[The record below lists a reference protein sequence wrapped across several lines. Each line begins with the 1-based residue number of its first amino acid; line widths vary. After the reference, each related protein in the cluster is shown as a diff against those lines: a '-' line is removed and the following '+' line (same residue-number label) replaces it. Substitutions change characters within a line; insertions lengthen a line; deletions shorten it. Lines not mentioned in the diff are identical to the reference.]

1 MLPKKG
7 LCMPFSVW
15 LIFLASWRSSAG
27 HVVGTQRTT
36 IDPAVNVV
44 VIQAFQNKFEWK
56 RPRNWK
62 IPVHFLVYDLF
73 SRVSNLTL
81 LEELCLEQY
90 KASVCVCVCVCVC
103 VFKEIW
109 SIQQSLSQDHFVL
122 CVWVLRCVQLFA
134 TPSDSSILG
143 IFQARILERV
153 AISFSGGF
161 SNPGIEPKSLP
172 SLAWHVDSLPLH
184 HLEAFVLLVLNRA
197 LFSARHRKH
206 SVNYLLAI

>member
-90 KASVCVCVCVCVC
+90 KASVCVCVCVCVYLKK
-103 VFKEIW
+103 FGAFNK
-109 SIQQSLSQDHFVL
+109 
-122 CVWVLRCVQLFA
+122 VWVRIIFSCVYECSDVFNSLQPHQ
-134 TPSDSSILG
+134 TPLS
-143 IFQARILERV
+143 LE
-153 AISFSGGF
+153 FSRREYWSGLPF
-161 SNPGIEPKSLP
+161 P
-172 SLAWHVDSLPLH
+172 SLGDFLTQGLNPNLFHLLH
-184 HLEAFVLLVLNRA
+184 GMWILYHFTTWKHLSYLCLTEPYSVLGTG
-197 LFSARHRKH
+197 STQ
-206 SVNYLLAI
+206 